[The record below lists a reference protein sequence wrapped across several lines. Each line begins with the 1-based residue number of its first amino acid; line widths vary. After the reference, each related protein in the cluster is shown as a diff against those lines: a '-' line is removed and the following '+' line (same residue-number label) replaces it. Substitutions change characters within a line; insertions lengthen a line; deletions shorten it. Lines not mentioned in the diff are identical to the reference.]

1 MTRSDLRLS
10 APAYAR
16 GTAVGFV
23 SGLLPGLGPTLG
35 TFASYSLEKRVAP
48 RERRKLFGHGAIEG
62 VAGPETANNAGVG
75 AAMIPLLTLAVPGSA
90 TAALLL
96 FVFQMYGLQP
106 GPQLFSS
113 DPDLVWTIV
122 ASMLVGNTML
132 LVLNLPMVKVF
143 VKLMQVPPPLLYS
156 SVMAFAV
163 LGAYAWAFSLFGLM
177 MLLGIGLLGYVM
189 QQNGFP
195 LTPMI
200 MAAVLAPLL
209 ENNLRRALAI
219 ANGDWAVFVQ
229 RPVSLT
235 LLILILL
242 GAALPG
248 LLRLRRRKARD
259 AA

>member
-1 MTRSDLRLS
+1 
-10 APAYAR
+10 
-16 GTAVGFV
+16 V
-23 SGLLPGLGPTLG
+23 
-35 TFASYSLEKRVAP
+35 
-48 RERRKLFGHGAIEG
+48 
-62 VAGPETANNAGVG
+62 
-75 AAMIPLLTLAVPGSA
+75 
-90 TAALLL
+90 
-96 FVFQMYGLQP
+96 
-106 GPQLFSS
+106 
-113 DPDLVWTIV
+113 
-122 ASMLVGNTML
+122 
-132 LVLNLPMVKVF
+132 
-143 VKLMQVPPPLLYS
+143 
-156 SVMAFAV
+156 
-163 LGAYAWAFSLFGLM
+163 AFSLFGLM